1 MILKMANVQFLKFW
15 VNIKYFYFWK
25 NFHLLLLFENKIIK
39 DLISR
44 LFQLKFVG
52 GIIDDRDSKSLPL

>member
-25 NFHLLLLFENKIIK
+25 NFHLLLLFENKI
-39 DLISR
+39 SR

-52 GIIDDRDSKSLPL
+52 GVIDDRDSKSLPL